1 MRPVSEAIKREHLA
15 IQQKAESVNQRNW
28 AGREKILEEMKSKL
42 SLEQDR
48 QNEFQASL
56 LSHRNVWLDM
66 ERKRRTVR
74 YPWYGHTPNTL
85 LLSSFMAYH
94 FYCQASQERLAR
106 DEMERNMER
115 VH

>member
-15 IQQKAESVNQRNW
+15 IQQKADSVNQRNW

-56 LSHRNVWLDM
+56 LSHRNVWIDM

-74 YPWYGHTPNTL
+74 YPWYGTHPKYTPHL
-85 LLSSFMAYH
+85 LLHGLSFLLPGLTGEIG
-94 FYCQASQERLAR
+94 SR
-106 DEMERNMER
+106 
-115 VH
+115 